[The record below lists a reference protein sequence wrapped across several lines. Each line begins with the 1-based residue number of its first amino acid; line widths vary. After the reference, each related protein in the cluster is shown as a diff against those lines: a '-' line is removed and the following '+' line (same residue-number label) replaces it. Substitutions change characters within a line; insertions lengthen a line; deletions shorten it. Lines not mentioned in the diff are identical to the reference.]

1 MIICSSH
8 EDYASLQVTSA
19 VEVMCALLIDC
30 LKKWKHQCGNQS
42 PKSKDRQHNGQTKK
56 DKRTNNDLQNIKQK
70 TINRATR
77 TPIKTGVNLDAPKGW
92 LSTMYYVYCDSQ
104 YHWLMKPENYKPAII
119 HRQNLSYRV
128 YGVNLAMDGNRTRML

>member
-1 MIICSSH
+1 MQFSWGLCKLTSNISSRSYVCIIDWLFTKVKTPMWQS
-8 EDYASLQVTSA
+8 
-19 VEVMCALLIDC
+19 
-30 LKKWKHQCGNQS
+30 S